1 MAGVSI
7 TEGGFKLAL
16 ALFRRGWVVIL
27 LIQAFGCTTY
37 RPLNLTTDSVDSRLQ
52 PPALA
57 DLQILASKISHPIL
71 RPVKLQPGQELTPDS
86 AAILAVLLNPGLRA
100 ARDGRGLADAQLMA
114 AGLLPDPELSLS
126 ADVPSGGDTSGKVN
140 AYGLG
145 LSWEATS
152 LLSRGA
158 RISRARA
165 ERRQVD
171 LEIAWQE
178 WQVAQAAKAAVYRLV
193 VLERQIVLAQ
203 QHSTLTTQNLAR
215 VQKGVTAG
223 FMTAGTLNVAQ
234 MARLQ
239 ASENL
244 LDLKKRALQQRQQLK
259 RLLGLPADSPLRLDK
274 KISLPT
280 RIETPDAPALL
291 QGLEQRRLDL
301 LALRCG
307 YASQEAAVRAAVLDQ
322 FPKITLGP
330 TLNRDTDNL
339 RTIGFGVNI
348 GLPLF
353 NRNQGHIAQTRATR
367 QLLFDEYARRVFEAR
382 SDIATILAGMSF
394 ANEQIAG
401 ARAAASETRKLLKN
415 YRAALAAGRI
425 DALVYASAWQDFVA
439 AQMRVLNLEGELAQA
454 EVALQLASGLY
465 DLPRPGLAPAS
476 GSAAGPAK
484 EPEGTS
490 P

>member
-7 TEGGFKLAL
+7 TGGGYKLAL
-16 ALFRRGWVVIL
+16 ALLWRGWVVIL

-37 RPLNLTTDSVDSRLQ
+37 RPLPLTTDSVDTRLQ
-52 PPALA
+52 PPAMA

-71 RPVKLQPGQELTPDS
+71 RPVELQPDKGLDPDS
-86 AAILAVLLNPGLRA
+86 AAILAVLLNPSLRT
-100 ARDGRGLADAQLMA
+100 ARDKRALSGAQLVA
-114 AGLLPDPELSLS
+114 AGLLPNPEL
-126 ADVPSGGDTSGKVN
+126 AIGMEVPSGGDTSGKVN

-145 LSWEATS
+145 LSWEATA
-152 LLSRGA
+152 LLSRKA

-165 ERRQVD
+165 ERQQVD

-193 VLERQIVLAQ
+193 VLERQIALAQ
-203 QHSTLTTQNLAR
+203 QHSTLTTRNLAR
-215 VQKGVTAG
+215 VQKGVSAG

-234 MARLQ
+234 TARLQ
-239 ASENL
+239 ANENL
-244 LDLKKRALQQRQQLK
+244 LDLKKRALQQRQRLK
-259 RLLGLPADSPLRLDK
+259 RLLGLPADSPLRLDNR
-274 KISLPT
+274 ISLPT

-291 QGLEQRRLDL
+291 RGLEQRRLDL
-301 LALRCG
+301 LALRRG

-330 TLNRDTDNL
+330 TLNRDSDNL

-353 NRNQGHIAQTRATR
+353 NRNQGHIAQSRATR
-367 QLLFDEYARRVFEAR
+367 QVLFDEYANRVFEAR

-394 ANEQIAG
+394 ANRQIDG

-415 YRAALAAGRI
+415 YRTALAAGRI

-439 AQMRVLNLEGELAQA
+439 ARMQVLNLEGELAQA
-454 EVALQLASGLY
+454 EVALQLATGLY
-465 DLPRPGLAPAS
+465 ELPRPGPAPAS
-476 GSAAGPAK
+476 GQTR